1 MQTQAFRDAAPDL
14 CCVCVDKAQ
23 NGEYRGRLFH
33 YYAAEAQPFRSVL
46 ELIVMMDRLCDQLG
60 YPQASKRL
68 RSFGGMLP
76 AAEKKEVTR
85 LMSREELVGNKGHM
99 ATFVVH
105 VTHRQNATWQGTV
118 VWAEKDQKANFR
130 SAMEL
135 LRLMDSAVETS
146 LPESGSS
153 KDNRPSFTEEQ
164 TGL

>member
-1 MQTQAFRDAAPDL
+1 
-14 CCVCVDKAQ
+14 
-23 NGEYRGRLFH
+23 
-33 YYAAEAQPFRSVL
+33 
-46 ELIVMMDRLCDQLG
+46 
-60 YPQASKRL
+60 
-68 RSFGGMLP
+68 
-76 AAEKKEVTR
+76 
-85 LMSREELVGNKGHM
+85 M